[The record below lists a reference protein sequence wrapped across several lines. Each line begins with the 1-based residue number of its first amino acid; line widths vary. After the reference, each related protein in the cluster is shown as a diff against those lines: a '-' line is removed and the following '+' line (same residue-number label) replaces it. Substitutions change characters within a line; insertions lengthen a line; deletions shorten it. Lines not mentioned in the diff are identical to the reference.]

1 MQNLLVFLIVFI
13 LNAFSFGTK
22 PQAITLCVNNFETEK
37 IKNITLQ
44 TPTNGLEADTSL
56 TYAAP
61 TLQLTPS
68 GKLMLVWSE
77 KNSLGENAL
86 CYALSEDGGGTFE
99 AKNKVAKNTGL
110 GNSRFGKAKILF
122 KKDGSMVAV
131 YSQRFENPPVGK
143 SGGRGPAGIVFS
155 TSTNNGVS
163 WSQPVFVD
171 TDPSTKLLR
180 GFFDAVIMPNDELA
194 VVYLKDV
201 AGSTKHEERDLRM
214 AISKNGVMQP
224 EVILDAIACDCCP
237 VNISVNNQ
245 QVQVIYRDNNDD
257 IRDMAILTSKDNGAS
272 FSASRILST
281 DNWKI
286 NGCPH
291 SGAVT
296 FHNGKNSIS
305 AWQAGSEK
313 LPGVRFVDAAG
324 KKLFIEPDLSAKNPA
339 LAGDANNQFMV
350 WEQNFGTEKM
360 SKIVYK
366 KMSGGKISETQW
378 LNNSDNA
385 TTAST
390 ALVGKNMVFVF
401 EIKMAN
407 KKNQIKVERIAI

>member
-1 MQNLLVFLIVFI
+1 MLVFLIVFI

-22 PQAITLCVNNFETEK
+22 PQAITLCVNNFEAEK

-86 CYALSEDGGGTFE
+86 CYAVSEDNGVTFG
-99 AKNKVAKNTGL
+99 AKNTVAKNTGL

-143 SGGRGPAGIVFS
+143 LGGRGPAGIVFS
-155 TSTNNGVS
+155 TSTNNGNS

-171 TDPSTKLLR
+171 TDPSIKLLR

-224 EVILDAIACDCCP
+224 EVVLDAIACDCCP
-237 VNISVNNQ
+237 VNISINSLG

-257 IRDMAILTSKDNGAS
+257 IRDMAILTSKDNAAT
-272 FSASRILST
+272 FSGSRILSK
-281 DNWKI
+281 DDWKI
-286 NGCPH
+286 SGCPH

-296 FHNGKNSIS
+296 MHAGKNSIS

-313 LPGVRFVDAAG
+313 LPGVRFVDAEG

-339 LAGDANNQFMV
+339 LAGDINNQFLV
-350 WEQNFGTEKM
+350 WEQNYGTEKV
-360 SKIVYK
+360 SKVAYK
-366 KMSGGKISETQW
+366 KLSGNKLSETQW

-385 TTAST
+385 TTTST
-390 ALVGKNMVFVF
+390 IMAGKNIVFVF
-401 EIKMAN
+401 EVKMPN
-407 KKNQIKVERIAI
+407 KKNQLRVEKIAI